1 MLVFFIIILIIY
13 LLAFLVYISTIKIEI
28 DTLKI
33 EKEQIKKLRINDFKI
48 KLYLVIGKLKWLK
61 LEISKEKLENS
72 KNVNLEKII
81 KKISSLDVIDNLKG
95 RELFKNRNIVFEAL
109 KDAKIKLERLNL
121 NATIGLDNIIILT
134 YLVAILDIILSIRLA
149 KRANKISNKDY
160 KYKITPYK
168 TKEIYFNLSI
178 NCIISIKI
186 ANIINIVLKKR
197 GKENDRTSNRV
208 FNGNSHEQ
216 YTRYGGRKYH
226 NRGTYIYR

>member
-1 MLVFFIIILIIY
+1 MLFFLIIIILYLLSLIIY
-13 LLAFLVYISTIKIEI
+13 LSKIKIEI

-33 EKEQIKKLRINDFKI
+33 EKNKILKINDFKI

-149 KRANKISNKDY
+149 KKANKISSKDY
-160 KYKITPYK
+160 QYKIIPYK

-226 NRGTYIYR
+226 NRRANIYR